1 MRFDG
6 TSSSSAILV
15 DHDRLDN
22 LGVGL
27 AGCKMGEGRIQV
39 EGSTGQSRGWLT
51 ISNTHFGGQAGGA
64 GDCSDGIQLGGTD
77 GVVVGPGNEFTGILQ
92 AGCGA
97 HADAIQFYGGQ
108 NATITG
114 NYFHGNS
121 DGIVNNDKPAVYTVR
136 NNVIV
141 GPFGTGAGIA
151 VTGGNGIQAIHNT
164 VIWGGRNTTI
174 GVDKVNDANTTPAT
188 NAVLTGN
195 VTDGG
200 HTDQC
205 GNCTAKWSYNLGTGR
220 SGTGNIHRKPVYV
233 SRPAS
238 GYYHYQLRSSSPG
251 YHAASDGKSMGITP

>member
-1 MRFDG
+1 
-6 TSSSSAILV
+6 
-15 DHDRLDN
+15 
-22 LGVGL
+22 
-27 AGCKMGEGRIQV
+27 MGEGRIQV
-39 EGSTGQSRGWLT
+39 EGSTGQSSGWLT

-92 AGCGA
+92 GGCGA
-97 HADAIQFYGGQ
+97 HADAIQLYGGQ

-114 NYFHGNS
+114 NFFHGNS
-121 DGIVNNDKPAVYTVR
+121 NGIVNNDRPAVYTVR

-141 GPFGTGAGIA
+141 GPFDTGAGIA

-164 VIWGGRNTTI
+164 VIWGGGNTTI
-174 GVDKVNDANTTPAT
+174 GVDKVNDANLTPAT

-205 GNCTAKWSYNLGTGR
+205 GNCTANWTYNLGTGR
-220 SGTGNIHRKPVYV
+220 SGTGNLRRKPVYV
-233 SRPAS
+233 STPAS

-251 YHAASDGKSMGITP
+251 YHAATDGKSMGITP